1 VLKQR
6 HPQFHTC
13 RSTGA
18 TAGSRSFES
27 NLLGFS
33 MKATLPLLICASMLA
48 GPLSAEDSRTF
59 TNRDG
64 SKTFQAELTGYNS
77 FNKMVTVRQANG
89 RLLRFNISL
98 LSEKDREYVE
108 INGPKLTAK
117 AGLRISCDM
126 DRGAS
131 KKSMSGSWEH
141 KEIPCHYTIAI
152 NNSRNELIE
161 DAAVDYTIFVERN
174 PKKGGSSVETI
185 QGSSTIGMILRNY
198 TEHVTTST
206 VVLHEW
212 RDNPPLPVGG
222 GGC

>member
-1 VLKQR
+1 
-6 HPQFHTC
+6 
-13 RSTGA
+13 
-18 TAGSRSFES
+18 
-27 NLLGFS
+27 
-33 MKATLPLLICASMLA
+33 MLA

-59 TNRDG
+59 TSRDG
-64 SKTFQAELTGYNS
+64 SKTFQAELTGYS
-77 FNKMVTVRQANG
+77 TFNKMVTVRQANG
-89 RLLRFNISL
+89 RLLRFNINL

-108 INGPKLTAK
+108 SNGPKLT
-117 AGLRISCDM
+117 
-126 DRGAS
+126 S

-152 NNSRNELIE
+152 NNSRNELID

-185 QGSSTIGMILRNY
+185 HGSSDIGMILRNY

-206 VVLHEW
+206 VMLHEW

-222 GGC
+222 GGGGGGGGC